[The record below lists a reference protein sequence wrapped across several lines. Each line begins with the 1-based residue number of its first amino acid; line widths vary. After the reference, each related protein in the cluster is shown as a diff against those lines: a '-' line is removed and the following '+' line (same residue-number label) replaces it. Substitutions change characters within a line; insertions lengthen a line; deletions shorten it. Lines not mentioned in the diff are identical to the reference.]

1 MKTRDTFFQ
10 PVPGG
15 AEAPLRRPEGPFSPD
30 GSFRPAGPGF
40 PGGLPGPEWP
50 FTGCQPPQG
59 RRRCRCEI
67 YGTVYIQTA
76 GPV

>member
-1 MKTRDTFFQ
+1 MKTRDAFFQ

-15 AEAPLRRPEGPFSPD
+15 AEAPLRRPEEPS
-30 GSFRPAGPGF
+30 RPAGPARLE
-40 PGGLPGPEWP
+40 GLPGPEWP